1 MTDAGAIPVSHACF
15 TLAALGWGFLVQPA
29 VLNEINLPLWMLS
42 FGAFGSL
49 FPVENA
55 RNNV

>member
-49 FPVENA
+49 FPVEGGK
-55 RNNV
+55 